1 MADMVPVGLEGPWYG
16 KKHFGFRISE
26 KGAEVTGQISNPHDK
41 LIMQLLGEP
50 ENAADFVANNLPAE
64 IVAHL
69 DLSTL
74 EVVQVSPFDTFL
86 RYLPSIPSF
95 DTSGQVHRRPVR
107 TIRGRF
113 AFLGRH

>member
-1 MADMVPVGLEGPWYG
+1 MVC
-16 KKHFGFRISE
+16 KKESISDFEFRISE

-41 LIMQLLGEP
+41 LFKQLLGES
-50 ENAADFVANNLPAE
+50 ENATDFVANNLPAE

-74 EVVQVSPFDTFL
+74 EVVQVSPFDT
-86 RYLPSIPSF
+86 
-95 DTSGQVHRRPVR
+95 SGQVHRRPVR

-113 AFLGRH
+113 AFLGHH